1 MRFRYTY
8 IAGGPYKGE
17 GRVEQPG
24 PNGFQVCAEADLEP
38 GGDTTLLCQSG
49 IIDET
54 LGMWRVRPEREEHLE

>member
-1 MRFRYTY
+1 
-8 IAGGPYKGE
+8 
-17 GRVEQPG
+17 
-24 PNGFQVCAEADLEP
+24 VCAEADLEP